1 MWNITNVQ
9 EGTEEWMD
17 LENRIRTY
25 IRSMDITDP
34 SVFGHTFPRHVWITD
49 SGVIHY
55 LLHGKEEEAHV
66 YHTHGRFVL
75 PGDDAALRAP
85 HEELEK
91 DEQVLT
97 RAIRRVLLK
106 DSSVRT
112 IARAMKSWSKGDP
125 SKISLDCRLPK
136 SISKHVFI
144 KGAAHNWHR
153 GPLMDGA
160 MKIAIAPSYTED
172 SRPFIVASVYPWIRE
187 DKLLRLASWTSS

>member
-55 LLHGKEEEAHV
+55 LLHGKEEENHT

-106 DSSVRT
+106 DGSVRA

-160 MKIAIAPSYTED
+160 MKIAIAPSNMED
-172 SRPFIVASVYPWIRE
+172 SRPFIVASAYPWIRE

>member
-55 LLHGKEEEAHV
+55 LLHGKEEENHT
-66 YHTHGRFVL
+66 YHTHARFVL
-75 PGDDAALRAP
+75 PADDAALLAP

-106 DSSVRT
+106 DGSVRA

-136 SISKHVFI
+136 SISKHAFI

-160 MKIAIAPSYTED
+160 MKLAIAPSDTED